1 MIDLIGM
8 ELEAGKSLLLEQG
21 IPFEVIKTE
30 SYPKEVPSGEY
41 RIIQQSKL
49 ADDCRLIVCRLPDS
63 FR

>member
-8 ELEAGKSLLLEQG
+8 ELEAGKSLLLEKG
-21 IPFEVIKTE
+21 IPFEVIETE
-30 SYPKEVPSGEY
+30 SYPKSVSFGEY

-49 ADDCRLIVCRLPDS
+49 MDGYRVIVCRLPDP